1 MFLGHVNA
9 RNPNGLTA
17 LGEFALKAMMKR
29 GMVIDID
36 HMSDRAANRALTLAN
51 FPGGGYPLMSGHTG
65 IRDRNSGD
73 LNAENARTKAQ
84 LAQVACLG
92 GMFGVGTD
100 GMGAYKW
107 AGAYA
112 EIYEIMRRA
121 FAPGGAC
128 PQATPLG
135 VSFVALGTD
144 MNSLVRTPPPTIFDP
159 FGTPRFTDI
168 YNPNNPIN
176 AGLTPLIKSTTGNR
190 TWDYNIDGVAHY
202 GMYVDFLR
210 DVRTWGG
217 NTTLTGHQIVD
228 DQVMYAAENF
238 YRMWLKAEAQ
248 KTRIP

>member
-1 MFLGHVNA
+1 VIAKPPGPMFLGHVNA

-29 GMVIDID
+29 GMIIDID
-36 HMSDRAANRALTLAN
+36 HMSDRAANRALALAN
-51 FPGGGYPLMSGHTG
+51 FSPGGYPLMSGHTG
-65 IRDRNSGD
+65 IRERNSAD
-73 LNAENARTKAQ
+73 LDAENARTRAQ

-121 FAPGGAC
+121 FGPGGAC

-144 MNSLVRTPPPTIFDP
+144 MNSLVRTPPPTIFDLVA
-159 FGTPRFTDI
+159 TDV
-168 YNPNNPIN
+168 PVPE
-176 AGLTPLIKSTTGNR
+176 T
-190 TWDYNIDGVAHY
+190 
-202 GMYVDFLR
+202 
-210 DVRTWGG
+210 
-217 NTTLTGHQIVD
+217 
-228 DQVMYAAENF
+228 
-238 YRMWLKAEAQ
+238 
-248 KTRIP
+248 